1 MEEVFPAS
9 VLMCQSFPPNDPLR
23 KQNTHLVSSYPI
35 PSVWSLSWASR
46 VFRIWSYLLQLCLLH
61 FHWGM
66 MLQVYVTTVSSSKN
80 RGFISQVCI
89 CVCVHACALAHV
101 LSHSVVSD
109 SFATLWTIACQAPL
123 SIGLS
128 RQQYWSGWPFQGLC
142 SFCLAYLG
150 KLILATQGPH
160 LCPYFGNCFSS
171 ARTWLTYKCS
181 QRPSLMT
188 VTPLSLGWAERPSF
202 VVRDSWP
209 SFHPA
214 LNSTVLTVLM
224 SALTDDGS
232 CLTHHCMPGSQHSS
246 STVGCLLNW
255 WVNKWMDGWIRMRKL
270 KVKVAQS
277 CLTLCD
283 PWTTRST
290 EFWPG
295 VGSLSLLQGIF
306 PN

>member
-1 MEEVFPAS
+1 
-9 VLMCQSFPPNDPLR
+9 MC
-23 KQNTHLVSSYPI
+23 
-35 PSVWSLSWASR
+35 
-46 VFRIWSYLLQLCLLH
+46 
-61 FHWGM
+61 
-66 MLQVYVTTVSSSKN
+66 
-80 RGFISQVCI
+80 VCV

-128 RQQYWSGWPFQGLC
+128 RQQCWSGWPFQGLC

-246 STVGCLLNW
+246 SMVGCLLNW

-283 PWTTRST
+283 PMDYTFHGILQASILEWVAFPFSKESSQSRDRTQVSFIADGFFTSWATRKAQEYRS
-290 EFWPG
+290 G
-295 VGSLSLLQGIF
+295 
-306 PN
+306 